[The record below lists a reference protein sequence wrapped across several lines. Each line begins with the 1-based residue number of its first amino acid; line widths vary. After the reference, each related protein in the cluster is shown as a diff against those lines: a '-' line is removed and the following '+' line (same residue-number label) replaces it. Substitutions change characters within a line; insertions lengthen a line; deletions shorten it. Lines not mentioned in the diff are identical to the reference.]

1 MRPWPSRADRARVAP
16 RKKTR
21 VSVSQDQVLAALR
34 AVQDPDL
41 HKDIVTLGFVKDVKI
56 AGSEVDFTI
65 ELTTPACPVKDQMK
79 AEAEGIV
86 RGLPGVTAA
95 RATMTADVKARG
107 GFGRQ
112 AVPGIRNIIAVGAG
126 KGGVGKSTTAV
137 NLAVALQ
144 RKGARVGLM
153 DADVYGPNTPQMLG
167 IEGGP
172 EVSEAKRMIPPV
184 AFGIKVISMGML
196 VPADQPI
203 IWRGPMLHGAVQ
215 QFMRE
220 VEWGELDY
228 LIVDL
233 PPGTGDVSLSM
244 AQSVPVAGAVVVT
257 TPQGVSVSDVRK
269 AVGMFRQLNI
279 PILGVIENMSYF
291 VCGHCQ
297 ERTEI
302 FGHGGGAKMAE
313 DMGIP
318 MLGQIPIDTRVRS
331 GGDEGRPIVSAAPE
345 APAAQAFLDIAGRVA
360 AEISKQNMR
369 VLKVIQTA

>member
-1 MRPWPSRADRARVAP
+1 M
-16 RKKTR
+16 
-21 VSVSQDQVLAALR
+21 SVSPEQVLAALR

-86 RGLPGVTAA
+86 RGLPGVSAA

-137 NLAVALQ
+137 NLALALH

-172 EVSEAKRMIPPV
+172 DVGEDKKMVPPEG
-184 AFGIKVISMGML
+184 FGIKVISMGML

-215 QFMRE
+215 QFMRD
-220 VEWGELDY
+220 VAWGELDY
-228 LIVDL
+228 LVVDL

-257 TPQGVSVSDVRK
+257 TPQGVSVADVRK
-269 AVGMFRQLNI
+269 AVAMFRQLNI
-279 PILGVIENMSYF
+279 PVLGVVENMSYF

-302 FGHGGGAKMAE
+302 FGHGGGARMAE
-313 DMGIP
+313 DLGIP
-318 MLGQIPIDTRVRS
+318 FLGEVPIDTRVRS
-331 GGDEGRPIVSAAPE
+331 GGDEGQPIVVAAPE
-345 APAAQAFLDIAGRVA
+345 SAAGAAFIDIAGRVA
-360 AEISKQNMR
+360 AEISKTNMR

>member
-1 MRPWPSRADRARVAP
+1 MSI
-16 RKKTR
+16 
-21 VSVSQDQVLAALR
+21 SQDQILAALR
-34 AVQDPDL
+34 AVRDPDL

-56 AGSEVDFTI
+56 SGGEVDFTI
-65 ELTTPACPVKDQMK
+65 ELTTPACPVK

-86 RGLPGVTAA
+86 RALPGVTAA
-95 RATMTADVKARG
+95 RAKMTADVRARG

-137 NLAVALQ
+137 NLALALQ
-144 RKGARVGLM
+144 KKGARVGLM

-167 IEGGP
+167 IDRGP
-172 EVSEAKRMIPPV
+172 EVSGEKRMIPPE

-215 QFMRE
+215 QFMRD

-269 AVGMFRQLNI
+269 AVAMFRQLNI
-279 PILGVIENMSYF
+279 PVLGVVENMSYF

-302 FGHGGGAKMAE
+302 FGHGGGARMAE

-318 MLGQIPIDTRVRS
+318 FLGEVPIDTRVRT
-331 GGDEGRPIVSAAPE
+331 GGDEGQPIVAAAPD
-345 APAAQAFLDIAGRVA
+345 APAGRAFIDIAGRVA
-360 AEISKQNMR
+360 AEISKQAMR

>member
-1 MRPWPSRADRARVAP
+1 
-16 RKKTR
+16 

-41 HKDIVTLGFVKDVKI
+41 HKDIVTLGFVKEVKI
-56 AGSEVDFTI
+56 NGGEVDFTI
-65 ELTTPACPVKDQMK
+65 ELTTPACPVKDEMK
-79 AEAEGIV
+79 AQAEGIV

-137 NLAVALQ
+137 NLAIALQ

-167 IEGGP
+167 IDQGP
-172 EVSEAKRMIPPV
+172 EVSGEKRMIPPE
-184 AFGIKVISMGML
+184 AFGIKVISMDML
-196 VPADQPI
+196 VPPDQPI

-215 QFMRE
+215 QFMRD

-279 PILGVIENMSYF
+279 PLLGVVENMSYF
-291 VCGHCQ
+291 LCGHCQ

-302 FGHGGGAKMAE
+302 FGHGGGAKMA
-313 DMGIP
+313 DDLSIP
-318 MLGQIPIDTRVRS
+318 FLGEVPIDTRVRS

-345 APAAQAFLDIAGRVA
+345 SPAAKAFADVAGRVA
-360 AEISKQNMR
+360 AEISKQNLR
-369 VLKVIQTA
+369 VLRVIQTA